1 MNSMKNIILLFLF
14 SATSLVAKDKNIEIY
29 IDEFQHIAISEM
41 ERTGVPAS
49 IKLAQGILESNAGR
63 STLARKAN
71 NHFGIKC
78 GNRWN
83 GKKYYQKD
91 DDYKKG
97 KLVKSC
103 FRGYKDATYSYLAH
117 SDFLLDNRRYGDLF
131 NLEPTNYKKWA
142 KGLKKAGYA
151 TSKTYDKKL
160 IRIIEEY
167 QLHKFDNMVSSDVAA
182 KVKTQTKNQ
191 SDVFYIND
199 AKMTFVE
206 QGETV
211 ADIAKRTKTN
221 SSRILKYNELITS
234 TNELLVADTKV
245 FLQEKRKNFRG
256 KEKLHIVKTG
266 ETMYAISQIYGLRLT
281 ELYKKNNMT
290 YGKQPAIG
298 ESIRVRGKNKKTP
311 KLRKAGTNNPP
322 PAINIEDKESK
333 IESEVAK
340 EINEEEVI
348 IEVTEEAVEFQPIL
362 TPKEKEATKPIEPVK
377 VVVPVEE
384 TPEVISPTEEKAL
397 EIDTPPQIET
407 RRYHRVVKGE
417 TLWRISRNYGT
428 TVEAIQQL
436 NNLTTKIIQ
445 VGMRLRVE

>member
-1 MNSMKNIILLFLF
+1 M
-14 SATSLVAKDKNIEIY
+14 AKDKNIELY
-29 IDEFQHIAISEM
+29 VDKFQHIAISEM

-78 GNRWN
+78 GSRWN

-103 FRGYKDATYSYLAH
+103 FRGYKDASYSYLAH
-117 SDFLLDNRRYGDLF
+117 SDFLLDNKRYGDLF
-131 NLEPTNYKKWA
+131 KLEPTNYKKWA

-167 QLHKFDNMVSSDVAA
+167 QLNKFDNMVSSDVVA
-182 KVKTQTKNQ
+182 KAKTQTKNQ
-191 SDVFYIND
+191 SDIFYIND

-234 TNELLVADTKV
+234 TNELLTADTKV

-256 KEKLHIVKTG
+256 KEKVHIVKTG

-311 KLRKAGTNNPP
+311 KLRKAETNNPP
-322 PAINIEDKESK
+322 PPVNIEDKESTKPVK
-333 IESEVAK
+333 IESEVAT
-340 EINEEEVI
+340 EINEEEAI

-362 TPKEKEATKPIEPVK
+362 TPKEKEATKPVKPVK

-384 TPEVISPTEEKAL
+384 TPEVIIPTEETTP

-436 NNLTTKIIQ
+436 NNLNTKIIQ
-445 VGMRLRVE
+445 VGMRLRIE